1 MSETEMKLVV
11 VGAAGRMG
19 QTLIRTI
26 HATAGVR
33 LHAAIERS
41 NSPFI
46 GRDAGEIAGLGP
58 IGIPVTDKPLEAF
71 VEAEGVLDFTAPA
84 GTVEFA
90 GLAAQARIVHVIGT
104 TGCSADDEAKIRAAA
119 RHARVVKSGNMSLG
133 VNLLGVLTETAARA
147 LGPTDW
153 DIEIVEMHH
162 KHKVDAPSGTALLI
176 GEAAAKGRGIDLAD
190 HSVKVCDGHTG
201 PRPQGTIGFATLR
214 GGSVIGEHSVILA
227 GEGEMVTLS
236 HSATDRSIFARGAV
250 SAALWARNQKPGFYS
265 MLDVVGLTAMC
276 SLKRKIEMSGTLV
289 LVRHGQSEWNLKN
302 LFTGWRDP
310 DLTELGVTEAK
321 AGGKALAEY
330 GIKFDIAFTSVLIRA
345 QRTCQMVLDAVGQ
358 SSLETIFD
366 QALNERDYGDLSGLN
381 KDDARAK
388 WGEEQ
393 VHIWRRSYDV
403 PPPGGESLR
412 DTGAR
417 VWPYY
422 LTEILPRVLAGEKV
436 LVAAHGNSLRS
447 LVMVLDRLTKEQVL
461 NLNLATGVPMVYKLK
476 ADSTVA
482 SKEVLGDMSAAH

>member
-1 MSETEMKLVV
+1 
-11 VGAAGRMG
+11 
-19 QTLIRTI
+19 
-26 HATAGVR
+26 
-33 LHAAIERS
+33 
-41 NSPFI
+41 
-46 GRDAGEIAGLGP
+46 
-58 IGIPVTDKPLEAF
+58 
-71 VEAEGVLDFTAPA
+71 
-84 GTVEFA
+84 
-90 GLAAQARIVHVIGT
+90 
-104 TGCSADDEAKIRAAA
+104 
-119 RHARVVKSGNMSLG
+119 
-133 VNLLGVLTETAARA
+133 
-147 LGPTDW
+147 
-153 DIEIVEMHH
+153 
-162 KHKVDAPSGTALLI
+162 
-176 GEAAAKGRGIDLAD
+176 
-190 HSVKVCDGHTG
+190 
-201 PRPQGTIGFATLR
+201 
-214 GGSVIGEHSVILA
+214 
-227 GEGEMVTLS
+227 
-236 HSATDRSIFARGAV
+236 
-250 SAALWARNQKPGFYS
+250 
-265 MLDVVGLTAMC
+265 
-276 SLKRKIEMSGTLV
+276 MSGTLV